1 MAVAETGT
9 AAGAARHVRF
19 IGPERDYWRIVVRGA
34 ILLMVTLGLYRFWL
48 ATDVRRY
55 LWANTEIDGESL
67 EYSGTALE
75 LLQGFLFAIA
85 LILPIYIAF
94 TITVLDLGAFGNFL
108 STSSVLLLVFLSQ
121 YGIYLARRYRLTR
134 TVFRGLRFH
143 QSGNAIHYSICAVW
157 WWGWTVLTLGFAYP
171 FTRAAL
177 ERFKMRN
184 TWYGDL
190 QGRFVGSGWHLFIRG
205 FLMWLAVLIPMLA
218 TAVAL
223 LAINWSAVIAVLSG
237 GGDVIGRIEKASP
250 RFLGQIGF
258 AVTSFAVTLALVA
271 LLLPAF
277 HAMVMRW
284 WVAGIRF
291 GEMSAVA
298 HLRTRDVYAAYL
310 RFGEIVA
317 TSHLRTRDV
326 YLAYLR
332 FIGFLIAF
340 IVVLLVGVFFGLIV
354 LGAFFESGAML
365 TEFVTV
371 AMMVGTYVVFMLG
384 LITLF
389 NATVT
394 LAVWRLTANSIA
406 LSDTRPIGQVKA
418 AGDAS
423 SPLGEGIADV
433 LNLGGI

>member
-1 MAVAETGT
+1 MTLADAGT
-9 AAGAARHVRF
+9 VAGAANGSARPIRF
-19 IGPERDYWRIVVRGA
+19 IGPEKNYWRIVVRGA
-34 ILLMVTLGLYRFWL
+34 VLLMLTLGLYRFWL
-48 ATDVRRY
+48 ATDIRRF

-85 LILPIYIAF
+85 LILPIYTAF
-94 TITVLDLGAFGNFL
+94 TITVLDLGAFGNVL
-108 STSSVLLLVFLSQ
+108 STSAVLLLVFLSQ

-143 QSGNAIHYSICAVW
+143 QTGSAVRYAICAVW
-157 WWGWTVLTLGFAYP
+157 WWGWTTVTLGFAYP

-184 TWYGDL
+184 TFYGDL
-190 QGRFVGSGWHLFIRG
+190 QGRFEGSGWHLFIRG
-205 FLMWLAVLIPMLA
+205 FLMWLVVLVPLLA
-218 TAVAL
+218 TATAL
-223 LAINWSAVIAVLSG
+223 LSIKWSAVMAALRG
-237 GGDVIGRIEKASP
+237 GGDVIGRVEKASP
-250 RFLGQIGF
+250 GFLVQFGF
-258 AVTSFAVTLALVA
+258 AIVAFGITLVLVA
-271 LLLPAF
+271 LILPAF

-284 WVAGIRF
+284 WINGI
-291 GEMSAVA
+291 
-298 HLRTRDVYAAYL
+298 

-340 IVVLLVGVFFGLIV
+340 IIVLLVGVFFGLIV

-365 TEFVTV
+365 TEFITV

-384 LITLF
+384 LITLY

-394 LAVWRLTANSIA
+394 LSVWRLTAGSIA
-406 LSDTRPIGQVKA
+406 LSDTRPIAQVTA

>member
-1 MAVAETGT
+1 MTLADAGT
-9 AAGAARHVRF
+9 VAGAANGATRPIRF
-19 IGPERDYWRIVVRGA
+19 IGPEKDYWRIVVRGA
-34 ILLMVTLGLYRFWL
+34 VLLMVTLGLYRFWL
-48 ATDVRRY
+48 ATDIRRF

-85 LILPIYIAF
+85 LILPIYTAF
-94 TITVLDLGAFGNFL
+94 TFTVLDLGAFGSFL
-108 STSSVLLLVFLSQ
+108 STSAVLLLAFLSQ

-134 TVFRGLRFH
+134 TVFRGLRLH
-143 QSGNAIHYSICAVW
+143 QTGSAIRYAICAVW
-157 WWGWTVLTLGFAYP
+157 WWGWTALTLGFAYP

-184 TWYGDL
+184 TFYGDL
-190 QGRFVGSGWHLFIRG
+190 QGSFVGSGWHLFIRG
-205 FLMWLAVLIPMLA
+205 FLMWLAVLVPLLA

-223 LAINWSAVIAVLSG
+223 LSIRWSAVMAALRG
-237 GGDVIGRIEKASP
+237 GGDVIGRVEKASP
-250 RFLGQIGF
+250 GFLGQFGF
-258 AVTSFAVTLALVA
+258 AIVAFAVTLALVA
-271 LLLPAF
+271 LILPAF

-284 WVAGIRF
+284 WINGI
-291 GEMSAVA
+291 
-298 HLRTRDVYAAYL
+298 

-326 YLAYLR
+326 YVAYLR

-384 LITLF
+384 LITLY

-394 LAVWRLTANSIA
+394 LSVWRLTAGSIE
-406 LSDTRPIGQVKA
+406 LSDTRPIAQVKA

>member
-1 MAVAETGT
+1 MAVAETGI
-9 AAGAARHVRF
+9 AAGASRHVRF
-19 IGPERDYWRIVVRGA
+19 IGPEKDYWRIVVRGA
-34 ILLMVTLGLYRFWL
+34 VLLMITLGLYRFWL
-48 ATDVRRY
+48 ATDIRRF

-85 LILPIYIAF
+85 LILPIYTAF

-108 STSSVLLLVFLSQ
+108 STSAVLLLAFMSQ

-143 QSGNAIHYSICAVW
+143 QTGNAVHYSICAVW
-157 WWGWTVLTLGFAYP
+157 WWGWTALTLGFAYP

-190 QGRFVGSGWHLFIRG
+190 QGRFEGTGWHLFVRG

-218 TAVAL
+218 TAAAL
-223 LAINWSAVIAVLSG
+223 LSINWSAVMAALRG
-237 GGDVIGRIEKASP
+237 GGDVIGRVEKASP
-250 RFLGQIGF
+250 GFLGQLGF
-258 AVTSFAVTLALVA
+258 AITAFAVTLALVA

-284 WVAGIRF
+284 WIAGIRF
-291 GEMSAVA
+291 GDLAAV
-298 HLRTRDVYAAYL
+298 
-310 RFGEIVA
+310 
-317 TSHLRTRDV
+317 SHLRTRDV
-326 YLAYLR
+326 YVAYLR
-332 FIGFLIAF
+332 FIGYFIAF
-340 IVVLLVGVFFGLIV
+340 IVVLLVGVFFALIA
-354 LGAFFESGAML
+354 LGTFAQDGSL
-365 TEFVTV
+365 LSEFLTV

-384 LITLF
+384 LITLY

-394 LAVWRLTANSIA
+394 LSVWRLTANSIA
-406 LSDTRPIGQVKA
+406 LSDPHPIGRVKA
-418 AGDAS
+418 QGDAS

>member
-1 MAVAETGT
+1 MTLAEAGTVAGT
-9 AAGAARHVRF
+9 ASGASRPIRF
-19 IGPERDYWRIVVRGA
+19 IGPEKDYWRIVVRGA
-34 ILLMVTLGLYRFWL
+34 MLLMVTLGLYRFWL
-48 ATDVRRY
+48 ATDIRRF

-94 TITVLDLGAFGNFL
+94 TITVLDLGVFGNFL
-108 STSSVLLLVFLSQ
+108 STSAVLLLAFLSQ

-143 QSGNAIHYSICAVW
+143 QTGSAIRYSILAVW
-157 WWGWTVLTLGFAYP
+157 WWGWTLLTLGFAYP

-184 TWYGDL
+184 TFYGDL
-190 QGRFVGSGWHLFIRG
+190 QGRFEGSGWRLFIRG
-205 FLMWLAVLIPMLA
+205 FLMWLAVLVPLLA
-218 TAVAL
+218 TAAAL
-223 LAINWSAVIAVLSG
+223 LSINWSAVMAALRG
-237 GGDVIGRIEKASP
+237 GGDIIGRVEKASP
-250 RFLGQIGF
+250 GFLGQFGF
-258 AVTSFAVTLALVA
+258 AIVAFAGTLVLVA

-277 HAMVMRW
+277 HVMVMRW
-284 WVAGIRF
+284 WING
-291 GEMSAVA
+291 
-298 HLRTRDVYAAYL
+298 T

-317 TSHLRTRDV
+317 VSHLRTRDV
-326 YLAYLR
+326 YFAYLR
-332 FIGFLIAF
+332 FIGCLIAF
-340 IVVLLVGVFFGLIV
+340 IVVLLIGVFFALIL
-354 LGAFFESGAML
+354 LGAFAQDGSVL
-365 TEFVTV
+365 TEFLTV

-384 LITLF
+384 LITLY
-389 NATVT
+389 NAVVT
-394 LAVWRLTANSIA
+394 LSVWRLTADSIA
-406 LSDTRPIGQVKA
+406 LSDTAPIGRVKA

>member
-1 MAVAETGT
+1 MTVADAGT
-9 AAGAARHVRF
+9 VAGAASGAARPIRF
-19 IGPERDYWRIVVRGA
+19 IGPEKDYWRIVARGA
-34 ILLMVTLGLYRFWL
+34 LLLMVTLGLYRFWL
-48 ATDVRRY
+48 ATDIRRF

-85 LILPIYIAF
+85 LILPIYTAF
-94 TITVLDLGAFGNFL
+94 TITVLDLGVFGNVL
-108 STSSVLLLVFLSQ
+108 STSAVLLLAFLSQ

-134 TVFRGLRFH
+134 TVYRGLRFH
-143 QSGNAIHYSICAVW
+143 QTGSAIRYAILAVW

-177 ERFKMRN
+177 ERFKMRH
-184 TWYGDL
+184 TYYGDL
-190 QGRFVGSGWHLFIRG
+190 QGRFEGSGWHLFIRG
-205 FLMWLAVLIPMLA
+205 FLMWLAVLIPLLA
-218 TAVAL
+218 TAASL
-223 LAINWSAVIAVLSG
+223 LSIDWSAVMAALRG

-250 RFLGQIGF
+250 GFLGQFGF
-258 AVTSFAVTLALVA
+258 AIVAFAVTLVLVA

-284 WVAGIRF
+284 WIGGI
-291 GEMSAVA
+291 
-298 HLRTRDVYAAYL
+298 

-317 TSHLRTRDV
+317 VSHLRTRDV

-332 FIGFLIAF
+332 FIGYFVAF
-340 IVVLLVGVFFGLIV
+340 MLVLAVGVFFALIL
-354 LGAFFESGAML
+354 LGAFAEDGAIL
-365 TEFVTV
+365 TEFLTV

-384 LITLF
+384 LITLY
-389 NATVT
+389 NAVVT
-394 LAVWRLTANSIA
+394 LSVWRLTADSVA
-406 LSDTRPIGQVKA
+406 LSDTAPIGRVKA
-418 AGDAS
+418 QGDAS

>member
-1 MAVAETGT
+1 MTVAETDSAAGT
-9 AAGAARHVRF
+9 AHVAARHVRF
-19 IGPERDYWRIVVRGA
+19 IGPEKDYWRIVVRGA

-48 ATDVRRY
+48 ATDIRRF
-55 LWANTEIDGESL
+55 LWANTEIDGQSL

-85 LILPIYIAF
+85 LILPLYIAF
-94 TITVLDLGAFGNFL
+94 TITVLDLGAFGNFI
-108 STSSVLLLVFLSQ
+108 SASAVLLLAFMSQ

-143 QSGNAIHYSICAVW
+143 QTGSAIHYSICAVW

-218 TAVAL
+218 TAAAL
-223 LAINWSAVIAVLSG
+223 LSINWSEAMAALRG

-250 RFLGQIGF
+250 GFLGQIGF
-258 AVTSFAVTLALVA
+258 AITAFAVTLALAA
-271 LLLPAF
+271 LLFPAF

-291 GEMSAVA
+291 GEIAAVA
-298 HLRTRDVYAAYL
+298 HLRTRDVY
-310 RFGEIVA
+310 V
-317 TSHLRTRDV
+317 
-326 YLAYLR
+326 AYLR
-332 FIGFLIAF
+332 FIGYLLAF
-340 IVVLLVGVFFGLIV
+340 IVALLVGVFFGLLI
-354 LGAFFESGAML
+354 LGTFFQDGSML
-365 TEFVTV
+365 SEFMTV

-384 LITLF
+384 IMTLY

-394 LAVWRLTANSIA
+394 LSVWRLTANSIE

>member
-1 MAVAETGT
+1 MTSADAGT
-9 AAGAARHVRF
+9 VAGAASGAARPIRF
-19 IGPERDYWRIVVRGA
+19 IGPEKDYWRIVARGA
-34 ILLMVTLGLYRFWL
+34 LLLMVTLGLYRFWL
-48 ATDVRRY
+48 ATDIRRF

-85 LILPIYIAF
+85 LILPIYTAF
-94 TITVLDLGAFGNFL
+94 TITVLDLGVFGNVL
-108 STSSVLLLVFLSQ
+108 STSAVLLLAFLSQ

-134 TVFRGLRFH
+134 TVYRGLRFH
-143 QSGNAIHYSICAVW
+143 QTGSAIRYAILAVW

-177 ERFKMRN
+177 ERFKMRH
-184 TWYGDL
+184 TYYGDL
-190 QGRFVGSGWHLFIRG
+190 QGRFEGSGWHLFIRG
-205 FLMWLAVLIPMLA
+205 FLMWLAVLIPLLA
-218 TAVAL
+218 TGASL
-223 LAINWSAVIAVLSG
+223 LSIDWSAVMAALRG

-250 RFLGQIGF
+250 GFLGQFGF
-258 AVTSFAVTLALVA
+258 AIVAFAVTLVLVA

-284 WVAGIRF
+284 WIGGI
-291 GEMSAVA
+291 
-298 HLRTRDVYAAYL
+298 

-317 TSHLRTRDV
+317 FSHLRTRDV

-332 FIGFLIAF
+332 FIGYFVAF
-340 IVVLLVGVFFGLIV
+340 MLVLAVGVFFALIL
-354 LGAFFESGAML
+354 LGAFAEDGAIL
-365 TEFVTV
+365 TEFLTV

-384 LITLF
+384 LITLY
-389 NATVT
+389 NAVVT
-394 LAVWRLTANSIA
+394 LSVWRLTADSVA
-406 LSDTRPIGQVKA
+406 LSDTAPIGRVKA
-418 AGDAS
+418 QGDAS

>member
-310 RFGEIVA
+310 RFIA
-317 TSHLRTRDV
+317 
-326 YLAYLR
+326 
-332 FIGFLIAF
+332 FLIAF
-340 IVVLLVGVFFGLIV
+340 IAVLLIGVFFGLIV
-354 LGAFFESGAML
+354 LGAFFEKGTML

>member
-1 MAVAETGT
+1 MALAETGP
-9 AAGAARHVRF
+9 AAGAASAAAYHVRF
-19 IGPERDYWRIVVRGA
+19 IGPEKDYWRIVVRGA

-48 ATDVRRY
+48 ATDIRRF

-85 LILPIYIAF
+85 LILPIYTAF
-94 TITVLDLGAFGNFL
+94 TITVLDLGAFGNFI
-108 STSSVLLLVFLSQ
+108 STSAVLLLVFMSQ

-143 QSGNAIHYSICAVW
+143 QTGNAIHYSICAVW

-190 QGRFVGSGWHLFIRG
+190 QGRFVGSGWRLFIRG

-218 TAVAL
+218 TAGAL
-223 LAINWSAVIAVLSG
+223 LPINWSAVMATLRG
-237 GGDVIGRIEKASP
+237 GGDVIGRVEKASP
-250 RFLGQIGF
+250 GFLGQIGF
-258 AVTSFAVTLALVA
+258 AIVAFAVTLALVA

-284 WVAGIRF
+284 WIAGIRF
-291 GEMSAVA
+291 GEISA
-298 HLRTRDVYAAYL
+298 
-310 RFGEIVA
+310 I
-317 TSHLRTRDV
+317 SHLRTRDV
-326 YLAYLR
+326 YVAYLR

-340 IVVLLVGVFFGLIV
+340 IVVLLIGVFFGLIV
-354 LGAFFESGAML
+354 LGTFAQDGSML
-365 TEFVTV
+365 SEFLTV

-384 LITLF
+384 LITLY

-394 LAVWRLTANSIA
+394 LAVWRLTANSIE
-406 LSDTRPIGQVKA
+406 LSDPRPLGRVKA
-418 AGDAS
+418 SGEAS

>member
-1 MAVAETGT
+1 MASAETGT
-9 AAGAARHVRF
+9 VAGAASDAARHVRF
-19 IGPERDYWRIVVRGA
+19 IGPEKDYWRIVVRGA
-34 ILLMVTLGLYRFWL
+34 VLLMVTLGLYRFWL
-48 ATDVRRY
+48 ATDIRRF

-94 TITVLDLGAFGNFL
+94 TITVLDLGAFGNFI
-108 STSSVLLLVFLSQ
+108 STSAVLLLAFMSQ

-143 QSGNAIHYSICAVW
+143 QTGNAVHYSICAVW
-157 WWGWTVLTLGFAYP
+157 WWGWTALTLGFAYP

-190 QGRFVGSGWHLFIRG
+190 QGRFMGSGWHLFIRG

-218 TAVAL
+218 TAAAL
-223 LAINWSAVIAVLSG
+223 LSINWSAVMTALRG
-237 GGDVIGRIEKASP
+237 GGDVIGRVEKASP
-250 RFLGQIGF
+250 GFLGQIGF
-258 AVTSFAVTLALVA
+258 AVVAFAVTLALVA

-284 WVAGIRF
+284 WIAGIRF
-291 GEMSAVA
+291 GEISAVA
-298 HLRTRDVYAAYL
+298 HLRTRDVY
-310 RFGEIVA
+310 F
-317 TSHLRTRDV
+317 
-326 YLAYLR
+326 AYLR
-332 FIGFLIAF
+332 FIAYLIAF
-340 IVVLLVGVFFGLIV
+340 ILVLLIGVFFGLIV
-354 LGAFFESGAML
+354 LGTFFQDGSVL
-365 TEFVTV
+365 SEFLTV

-384 LITLF
+384 LITLY

-394 LAVWRLTANSIA
+394 LSVWRLTANSIM
-406 LSDTRPIGQVKA
+406 LSDTHPIGHVKA

>member
-48 ATDVRRY
+48 ATDVRRF

-94 TITVLDLGAFGNFL
+94 TITVLDLGSFGNFI

-223 LAINWSAVIAVLSG
+223 LAINWSAVIAALSG

-284 WVAGIRF
+284 WVAGLRF
-291 GEMSAVA
+291 GEISAIA
-298 HLRTRDVYAAYL
+298 HLRTRDVY
-310 RFGEIVA
+310 G
-317 TSHLRTRDV
+317 
-326 YLAYLR
+326 AYLR
-332 FIGFLIAF
+332 FIAFLIAF
-340 IVVLLVGVFFGLIV
+340 IAVLLIGVFFGLIV
-354 LGAFFESGAML
+354 LGAFFEKGTML

-406 LSDTRPIGQVKA
+406 LSDTRPIGRVKA